1 MTRSSLAASLALVL
15 VLGQSAA
22 HAQPAPDPEPIT
34 QAKQLYA
41 DGKRFYDIGDY
52 AQAIASW
59 KHAYVLS
66 NAPMLLFNIA
76 QAYRLSGDCAEA
88 LRMYANYERVEP
100 QPSNRDDLEQAKAR
114 CDREPTRANPPEPE
128 PPGATPALTA
138 SQPMLVRPPPASVAP
153 ATSAAPPVADD
164 GRSLR
169 IAGLATGGAGIA
181 LALGSVYFAHEAS
194 SESSYVTRHT
204 GLWTP
209 ADQAHQDSGKQAQT
223 LAVTT
228 AIAAPL
234 ALAAGAY
241 LYYRGHQRAHVE
253 VVVTRTHTEVSW
265 SVSF

>member
-1 MTRSSLAASLALVL
+1 MTRLPLVL
-15 VLGQSAA
+15 VLAGAAA
-22 HAQPAPDPEPIT
+22 HAQPAPAPDPDPVA
-34 QAKQLYA
+34 QAKQRYG

-76 QAYRLSGDCAEA
+76 QAYRLSGDCKKA
-88 LRMYANYERVEP
+88 LEMYANYERVDP
-100 QPSNRDDLEQAKAR
+100 NPPNREDLEQAKTR
-114 CDREPTRANPPEPE
+114 CDREPTRANPPDGT
-128 PPGATPALTA
+128 PPGATPTVATPAATPTA
-138 SQPMLVRPPPASVAP
+138 ATPPAATPVVVPAP
-153 ATSAAPPVADD
+153 APTVEDDD

-169 IAGLATGGAGIA
+169 IAGIAIGGTGIA
-181 LALGSVYFAHEAS
+181 LALGSLYFVHEAS
-194 SESSYVTRHT
+194 SEASYVTHHT
-204 GLWTP
+204 GLWTQ
-209 ADQAHQDSGKQAQT
+209 ADQAHEDSGKQAQS

-241 LYYRGHQRAHVE
+241 LYYRGSHRSHVE
-253 VVVTRTHTEVSW
+253 VAVTPTRTEVSW